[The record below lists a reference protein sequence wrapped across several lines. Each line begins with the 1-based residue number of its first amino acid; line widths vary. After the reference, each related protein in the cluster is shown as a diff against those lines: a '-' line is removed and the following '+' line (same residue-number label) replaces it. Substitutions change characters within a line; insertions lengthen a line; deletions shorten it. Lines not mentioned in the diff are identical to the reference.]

1 MLWTWLWKMEAPPE
15 SPVQRPGLAIVVTGP
30 VFGLVATTSV
40 VVLRSGGELD
50 LDVLLG
56 LVVVAMIAGIML
68 ARRPHHP
75 ISWVLSGTAISGAVA
90 AVSAAALPGEVS
102 DAPRWQVV
110 LGVMDGPARIV
121 FLFTLLCLVPL
132 LFPTGAPPSPHW
144 RWVAWVGI
152 SDTVVLSFLFMFQE
166 ELCTDISD
174 GTCLVPIDNPIG
186 IPGLPDPEFVLGG
199 AFFGVFAVTT
209 LAAAVSVVV
218 RFARSRGVE
227 RQQLKWFTLNIPLF
241 VLTVLTGEF
250 LWVDLLGNPE
260 PPFILRADLL
270 FLSIPATIALAI
282 LRYRLYD
289 IDLVISRTFVYGAL
303 AVFIAGV
310 YVAIVVG
317 VGGLLGTGDEPN
329 RVLSIAA
336 TALVA
341 IAFQPVRRWLQ
352 QLANRLVYGRRA
364 TPYQVLSEFS
374 RRLSATDEH
383 VIDQVARSLADGTS
397 AQSAA
402 VWVRSGDRFQRSTVW
417 PEDSLHPE
425 PVSADTDQIPGAD
438 RTAWVMH
445 DGERL
450 GALALTFPRGQ
461 QPTPLDER
469 LLSEVAA
476 GLGLALRNSLLV
488 ADLRRRVEELRESRR
503 RIVAAQDGTRRQLE
517 RDLHDGAQQQLVAL
531 KVKLALARR
540 LAASSGAQQAS
551 EVLEGLNTEAESAI
565 QAMRDLARGIYPPLL
580 EAEGLGPALAAL
592 ARKAPLPVSLEAP
605 GIGRYPRQIESTVY
619 FCIVEA
625 LQNTARHAR
634 AHSAHIRLGE
644 EGGELVFSVRD
655 DGTGFD
661 PTATSPGNGLVNLA
675 ERIDALEG
683 RLEIR
688 SAPGEGTTITG
699 SLPVEALVPA

>member
-1 MLWTWLWKMEAPPE
+1 
-15 SPVQRPGLAIVVTGP
+15 VV
-30 VFGLVATTSV
+30 S
-40 VVLRSGGELD
+40 RSGGELD

-110 LGVMDGPARIV
+110 LGVMDGPAWIV